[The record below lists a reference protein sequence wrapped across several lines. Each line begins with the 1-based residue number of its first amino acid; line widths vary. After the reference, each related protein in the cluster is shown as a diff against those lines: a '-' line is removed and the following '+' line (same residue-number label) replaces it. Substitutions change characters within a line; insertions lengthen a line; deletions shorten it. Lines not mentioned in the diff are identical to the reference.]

1 MKVSGTHVQS
11 VLKKT
16 TGVNNLTFKNTFCC
30 RQRCDA
36 DVDSRANTQTQ
47 GHARKQGYDG
57 LSQINRPS
65 QVKQQ

>member
-1 MKVSGTHVQS
+1 MQS

-30 RQRCDA
+30 RR
-36 DVDSRANTQTQ
+36 TQTWIHTLTLKHKDVQ
-47 GHARKQGYDG
+47 RNDFLREEAGGYDG
-57 LSQINRPS
+57 LSQINGPS